1 MEEGRRGKKGREGK
15 EEIAIFAKEKS
26 TEMAKEFNTAV
37 TCDPRRH
44 YMVDTTEKMKVFE
57 RLINGGKYFTISYAR
72 QFGKSTSLNW
82 ILRNMSDRYL
92 VIPASFEITSPK
104 EWSNEDTFCRY
115 FCTKIVSACEN
126 VEDKDVVKFW
136 EGAKQTE
143 KLDFDILAS
152 KITEFCRKAGKK
164 VVLTIDEVDKS
175 LDNQLFLGFLSMLRS
190 MYLDREKFG
199 DEKYT
204 FWSVVLAGVYDVKS
218 MKVRIRPDEEHRF
231 NSPWNVAAE
240 YDLEMEF
247 NPREIGTML
256 EEYEEEHHIGFDIK
270 EIAEEIYKYTS
281 GYPVLVSR
289 ICKEIDENLERS
301 WTKEG
306 VLKAVKRIIG
316 TKTNL
321 SESMTSNLELNPKLK
336 AFIRALL
343 MENFSVLYDANNPT
357 MDFARMFSII
367 KKDNEGRVEIHN
379 LIFQQIL
386 INYFISEN
394 ELETLTPGVG
404 LKTFI
409 DKNGDL
415 NMPMIINRFKDL
427 VSKKHNKEAE
437 FLERE
442 GRFMFICF
450 LKPIINGTGFYYSEP
465 ENDDST
471 RMDLVINY
479 NRKEYV
485 VELKIW
491 HGTEYEIS
499 GREQI
504 AEYLTTRNLEEGYL
518 VTFSFLKN
526 KVVQERP
533 EWIEHSWKRIYEA
546 VI

>member
-1 MEEGRRGKKGREGK
+1 
-15 EEIAIFAKEKS
+15 
-26 TEMAKEFNTAV
+26 
-37 TCDPRRH
+37 
-44 YMVDTTEKMKVFE
+44 
-57 RLINGGKYFTISYAR
+57 
-72 QFGKSTSLNW
+72 
-82 ILRNMSDRYL
+82 
-92 VIPASFEITSPK
+92 
-104 EWSNEDTFCRY
+104 
-115 FCTKIVSACEN
+115 
-126 VEDKDVVKFW
+126 
-136 EGAKQTE
+136 
-143 KLDFDILAS
+143 
-152 KITEFCRKAGKK
+152 
-164 VVLTIDEVDKS
+164 
-175 LDNQLFLGFLSMLRS
+175 
-190 MYLDREKFG
+190 
-199 DEKYT
+199 
-204 FWSVVLAGVYDVKS
+204 
-218 MKVRIRPDEEHRF
+218 
-231 NSPWNVAAE
+231 
-240 YDLEMEF
+240 
-247 NPREIGTML
+247 
-256 EEYEEEHHIGFDIK
+256 
-270 EIAEEIYKYTS
+270 
-281 GYPVLVSR
+281 
-289 ICKEIDENLERS
+289 
-301 WTKEG
+301 
-306 VLKAVKRIIG
+306 
-316 TKTNL
+316 
-321 SESMTSNLELNPKLK
+321 MTSNLELNPKLK

-427 VSKKHNKEAE
+427 VSKKHNTEAE

-533 EWIEHSWKRIYEA
+533 EWIEHSGKRIYEA